1 MKSGNIHQIIQMNN
15 SEQNSDLIIERAI
28 KGDDEAFSMLYQ
40 ENLKKIY
47 NYIYYRTGNS
57 HDAEDLTARVFQRA
71 LNHISKYKKTAVPFS
86 AWLYRI
92 AHNLVANWHRD
103 NNRRKEVPLEEQT
116 ETRNKQEIPEREIE
130 DRQDVEFLLKAMHR
144 LSHDRQM
151 VIILKYVEDLSN
163 IEIGKIMRKS
173 EGAIKSLYH
182 RTLLE
187 LRSYLEVSGEDEK

>member
-1 MKSGNIHQIIQMNN
+1 MKLGNIHQNKCMDNN
-15 SEQNSDLIIERAI
+15 EQNYDLIIERAI
-28 KGDDEAFSMLYQ
+28 NGDEDAFSILYN

-71 LNHISKYKKTAVPFS
+71 LNHISKYQKTAVPFS

-103 NNRRKEVPLEEQT
+103 NNRRKEVSLEEQT
-116 ETRNKQEIPEREIE
+116 ETRNIQEIPEREIE
-130 DRQDVEFLLKAMHR
+130 DRQDIEFLLKAMRR

-151 VIILKYVEDLSN
+151 VIILKYVEDLPN
-163 IEIGKIMRKS
+163 NEIGKIMRKS

-187 LRSYLEVSGEDEK
+187 LRSYLELAGED

>member
-1 MKSGNIHQIIQMNN
+1 MNSGNIHQNIRMDNH
-15 SEQNSDLIIERAI
+15 EQNIDLIIERAI
-28 KGDDEAFSMLYQ
+28 KGDEEAFSILYN

-130 DRQDVEFLLKAMHR
+130 DRQDIEFLLKAMR
-144 LSHDRQM
+144 QLSHDRQM
-151 VIILKYVEDLSN
+151 VIILKYVEDLPN
-163 IEIGKIMRKS
+163 NEIGKIMRKS

-187 LRSYLEVSGEDEK
+187 LRSYLELTGEE

>member
-1 MKSGNIHQIIQMNN
+1 MKSGNIHQNIRMDNN
-15 SEQNSDLIIERAI
+15 EQNSDLIIERAI
-28 KGDDEAFSMLYQ
+28 KGDEEAFSILYN

-92 AHNLVANWHRD
+92 AHNLVANWHRY

-130 DRQDVEFLLKAMHR
+130 DRQDVEFLLKAMRR

-151 VIILKYVEDLSN
+151 VIILKYVEDLPN
-163 IEIGKIMRKS
+163 NEIGKIMRKS

-187 LRSYLEVSGEDEK
+187 LRSYLELPGEE

>member
-1 MKSGNIHQIIQMNN
+1 MNSGNIHQNIRMDNH
-15 SEQNSDLIIERAI
+15 EQNIDLIIERAI
-28 KGDDEAFSMLYQ
+28 KGDEEAFSILYN

-71 LNHISKYKKTAVPFS
+71 LKHISKYKKTAVPFS

-130 DRQDVEFLLKAMHR
+130 DRQDIEFLLKAMR
-144 LSHDRQM
+144 QLSHDRQM
-151 VIILKYVEDLSN
+151 VIILKYVEDLPN
-163 IEIGKIMRKS
+163 NEIGKIMRKS

-187 LRSYLEVSGEDEK
+187 LRSYLELTGEE